1 MFTKYN
7 GIAIPQN
14 YNGNRFKKQPIETEM
29 KTHKAT
35 EVQSTSF
42 SKTSVSPSFQSLL
55 DKAVDNKEDLPEF
68 DAHLETEQDDSP
80 EIHEENNMDEEVMAK
95 EDCDLQENIKLDTS
109 PFIRMLEGLKSDD
122 LLLLALIL
130 LFADSKSEIG
140 NEAIIL
146 LSLLLLC

>member
-55 DKAVDNKEDLPEF
+55 DKAVSVNDEPSTSTVPVQEEISSIEIEDSAVEE
-68 DAHLETEQDDSP
+68 ETEKEVDQ
-80 EIHEENNMDEEVMAK
+80 EEVPA
-95 EDCDLQENIKLDTS
+95 ELSIS
-109 PFIRMLEGLKSDD
+109 PFMRMLEGLKSDD